1 MAAVESSDL
10 QTVKGPGEEE
20 GQTEDRERG
29 KEEGKVSP
37 NQGRDARE
45 YADETV
51 SSAPREQDGEVEA
64 AQSKTE
70 ERKILGDVRENRK
83 CREAVDEWPGRQ
95 EFGDDVEDAE
105 KEDGGAKGKRQDG
118 PTRRNMQA
126 GNSENSQDAAVAIAA
141 VTSPILGSGPPGSGV
156 CTPQIQVGEG
166 TECKDGEAFRDGQR
180 RAEAEAPTAE
190 AGAAGSTGLSDVHTG
205 DKVAV
210 HEDMR
215 DLRQHPRAFL
225 SGVSTPVER
234 GERQAADAGGIFE
247 TRGEASVRKVSS
259 QVSSLASADAACL
272 LASSSSPSATSLP
285 GLFSPESC
293 AAPPDSASGEDVSQ
307 VVERLRREKAEA
319 TEIFAETVSRYDEEI
334 RFLRAQLAACGTTK
348 AESSF
353 PRQRSVSSFSFVFSP
368 FYSSTLSSVRERGD
382 KVQESSFH
390 PGHPSHFRR
399 GQEKSTS
406 LSSPPSSCAL
416 PSVSAG
422 SFSSLEETSVSS
434 FSSSTPASAR
444 AQALADNRAFLSTE
458 RGKDCRGSFS
468 RLSDVLPEK
477 PVLSPMY
484 QGAAVKSEGKE
495 AGGTGGLAP
504 AVHASSGNTEK
515 NRFFPSSIRT
525 SGSKSGIAAF
535 AKSPRQGQQNV
546 VSGASAWREEG
557 AAVAAL
563 RCTDTTGVRGP
574 EEGGSAGA
582 VGGASASSLD
592 RQGDREGAALR
603 LEASECAETAQSKRG
618 KSSGEGS
625 RGKED
630 SSPKASLQRVASR
643 IAATSV
649 AKKLY
654 GMGRLASLHSS
665 HAADLSKTPAPSPFS
680 FFPGSFGLGAEKED
694 SPFRV
699 GSANS
704 CTPLFA
710 SRSGG
715 KPFPDT
721 TGGERGT
728 ALSTAA
734 GVEESP
740 AAGTV
745 ADGCLA
751 SSSESLEPA
760 EAVGGRDGSET
771 EVAEEGKKD
780 RRVSLGAGLARF
792 ASCSVAALSD
802 PQLGRSE
809 SASLS
814 SSQTGEKAE
823 SGSSGVVRSWRA
835 LLFRD
840 KSSHASSS
848 SSSLSKGG
856 CRGFGGGFSFKGREK
871 REDAAFFSARESG
884 QLSAPSSLRLRRG
897 GRELRGGARRPEAD
911 ASVLHAA
918 TWIDEI
924 LPDWDAQRHSPLF
937 KQLLH
942 AGVPAEVRGEV
953 WKKAVGDQLCITPR
967 LYELLLSR
975 VQHVRSYLLRTS
987 SRYRDRIAETMRTD
1001 DDGDAEERS
1010 AAGEKEQ
1017 DVEKAEG
1024 EKEEEKK
1031 AKPESV
1037 QGQLEA
1043 DLHSRQG
1050 CCACCRHQRK
1060 PRLHEKGG
1068 AESPRRLPTRTDGDT
1083 SLSPEEAFSGTSNSV
1098 PFSASGEKR
1107 SRGFVSPRCCCCCI
1121 SCGSCEH
1128 APSRPASPS
1137 SASGA
1142 SFASCPCGF
1151 FNWEPDVFSAF
1162 QTIAMDLH
1170 RTLPRLGACK
1180 ARASRPPREAKKRE
1194 ERRVDA
1200 GDKESRERATDAAP
1214 TQTESGERT
1223 EQAEKVE
1230 EPAAEGEGEGEKAE
1244 SEERAKTSVRDA
1256 EGGEKRT
1263 RAARV
1268 ARDEEEE
1275 GKDRREVA
1283 AEGHEMW
1290 FAGED
1295 ENEVG
1300 EMKERKAT
1308 VWNAKD
1314 RVSRGDSQEPG
1325 KRSTD
1330 TLRRDSSP
1338 STPKSD
1344 GDCNVPS
1351 SSASSYSSSRSRSKS
1366 RERVDKQ
1373 AVQPL
1378 PFGVPASHMMYEYL
1392 RCVLEAYA
1400 VFRPDVGYVQGMAYL
1415 AGAFL
1420 LYMDE
1425 YSAFVC
1431 LSNLLLR
1438 KSLHAFYTFDMAVV
1452 GLYFRTFDA
1461 LLVQKLPQIAAHF
1474 EACGVRSDVFLIEW
1488 MYTLFTRCLPFELVS
1503 RVWDFFLV
1511 EGDIVLFQAS
1521 LAILSYFH
1529 DELLG
1534 GSMDECMAVLS
1545 SSTTTHFQAME
1556 LDRFFACFHAL
1567 ALTQEHLQATMQTV
1581 AAALSRQRH
1590 QKQSS
1595 RVAPLPSKS
1604 SFNSSHLSSPNSTDA
1619 SSCLSS
1625 SSSSF
1630 PSSSSSSCASSSS
1643 SSCASSSSSSCLSS
1657 SFLSS
1662 TGVSGA
1668 GGLACM
1674 AFSPAEESEIQ
1685 PRKDAREGSDGSE
1698 ADAGEERK
1706 MDRENGEIEVQ

>member
-1 MAAVESSDL
+1 MAAVENRDL
-10 QTVKGPGEEE
+10 QTVTGPGEEE
-20 GQTEDRERG
+20 GETEGGEREE
-29 KEEGKVSP
+29 EEGKVSP
-37 NQGRDARE
+37 NQGRDDGKDAGETFSVATRE
-45 YADETV
+45 DE
-51 SSAPREQDGEVEA
+51 RLEA
-64 AQSKTE
+64 AQNKTE
-70 ERKILGDVRENRK
+70 EREILTDVHEKGKYRD
-83 CREAVDEWPGRQ
+83 AVHEWPGSQ
-95 EFGDDVEDAE
+95 DFEDDAEDAE
-105 KEDGGAKGKRQDG
+105 KEDDGGKGEQQDG
-118 PTRRNMQA
+118 STRRNMQA
-126 GNSENSQDAAVAIAA
+126 SNLEDYRDAAVALVA

-156 CTPQIQVGEG
+156 CAPLIQVGEG
-166 TECKDGEAFRDGQR
+166 TECKDGEAFREGQR
-180 RAEAEAPTAE
+180 RGEAEAPTAE
-190 AGAAGSTGLSDVHTG
+190 AAAAGSTRLSDVHKE
-205 DKVAV
+205 DKAAV
-210 HEDMR
+210 HEDVS

-225 SGVSTPVER
+225 SGLSTPVER
-234 GERQAADAGGIFE
+234 GETQEADVGGFFE
-247 TRGEASVRKVSS
+247 PRREASVQKFSS
-259 QVSSLASADAACL
+259 QVSSLASADATSL
-272 LASSSSPSATSLP
+272 LFPSSSPSATSLP
-285 GLFSPESC
+285 CLFSPESA
-293 AAPPDSASGEDVSQ
+293 AAPPDSASGDDVSQ

-319 TEIFAETVSRYDEEI
+319 TEIFAETVSRYAEEI
-334 RFLRAQLAACGTTK
+334 RSLRAQLAACGATK

-353 PRQRSVSSFSFVFSP
+353 PRQRSASSFSFVFSP
-368 FYSSTLSSVRERGD
+368 FYSSSLSSVRERGE
-382 KVQESSFH
+382 KVQESSFL
-390 PGHPSHFRR
+390 PGHASQVRR

-422 SFSSLEETSVSS
+422 SFSSREETSVSS

-444 AQALADNRAFLSTE
+444 AEAFADKRAFLSTE
-458 RGKDCRGSFS
+458 KGKDRRAAFS
-468 RLSDVLPEK
+468 SLSDVLPEK
-477 PVLSPMY
+477 TVLSPMY
-484 QGAAVKSEGKE
+484 QGAAAKSEGKE
-495 AGGTGGLAP
+495 AGGTGGLGT

-515 NRFFPSSIRT
+515 NRFFANSIRT
-525 SGSKSGIAAF
+525 SGSKSGIAGF
-535 AKSPRQGQQNV
+535 AKSPRQGQPNV

-582 VGGASASSLD
+582 VAGASAPSLE
-592 RQGDREGAALR
+592 RKGGREGSALR
-603 LEASECAETAQSKRG
+603 LEASECADTAQSGRG
-618 KSSGEGS
+618 KPSGEGS

-665 HAADLSKTPAPSPFS
+665 YAADLSKTPAPSPFS
-680 FFPGSFGLGAEKED
+680 FFPGGFGLGAEKQD
-694 SPFRV
+694 SPFSA

-704 CTPLFA
+704 CTPLLA
-710 SRSGG
+710 SSSGG
-715 KPFPDT
+715 RDFPDT
-721 TGGERGT
+721 AGGERG
-728 ALSTAA
+728 AAVSTRE
-734 GVEESP
+734 GVEESR
-740 AAGTV
+740 AARAV

-760 EAVGGRDGSET
+760 ESVGGREGSET
-771 EVAEEGKKD
+771 EVAEEVKKD
-780 RRVSLGAGLARF
+780 RRISLGTGLARF
-792 ASCSVAALSD
+792 ASCAVAATSD

-809 SASLS
+809 SSSLS
-814 SSQTGEKAE
+814 SAQTGEKSEGA
-823 SGSSGVVRSWRA
+823 SSGVVRSWRA

-848 SSSLSKGG
+848 SSSLCKGG
-856 CRGFGGGFSFKGREK
+856 GRGFGGGFSFKGREK
-871 REDAAFFSARESG
+871 REDVAFFSARESG
-884 QLSAPSSLRLRRG
+884 QASVSNSLRLRRG
-897 GRELRGGARRPEAD
+897 GRELRGGARPPEAD

-1001 DDGDAEERS
+1001 DDGDAEERT
-1010 AAGEKEQ
+1010 AAGEKEE
-1017 DVEKAEG
+1017 DLAKE
-1024 EKEEEKK
+1024 EEEKK
-1031 AKPESV
+1031 AKKGSV

-1043 DLHSRQG
+1043 DVHSGPG
-1050 CCACCRHQRK
+1050 CC
-1060 PRLHEKGG
+1060 
-1068 AESPRRLPTRTDGDT
+1068 
-1083 SLSPEEAFSGTSNSV
+1083 
-1098 PFSASGEKR
+1098 
-1107 SRGFVSPRCCCCCI
+1107 
-1121 SCGSCEH
+1121 
-1128 APSRPASPS
+1128 PSSPS
-1137 SASGA
+1137 SVSGA

-1180 ARASRPPREAKKRE
+1180 ARASRPTREEKKRE
-1194 ERRVDA
+1194 EKRVDA
-1200 GDKESRERATDAAP
+1200 GDRGSRERETDAKP
-1214 TQTESGERT
+1214 TQTERGERA
-1223 EQAEKVE
+1223 EQPEKGKQ
-1230 EPAAEGEGEGEKAE
+1230 AGAEGEGGGEGKKAEGEE
-1244 SEERAKTSVRDA
+1244 LAKTSVGDA
-1256 EGGEKRT
+1256 KGGEKRT
-1263 RAARV
+1263 RGAGASC
-1268 ARDEEEE
+1268 EEEE
-1275 GKDRREVA
+1275 GNNIRGDG
-1283 AEGHEMW
+1283 AEGHEAW
-1290 FAGED
+1290 VAGED
-1295 ENEVG
+1295 E
-1300 EMKERKAT
+1300 
-1308 VWNAKD
+1308 KD
-1314 RVSRGDSQEPG
+1314 V
-1325 KRSTD
+1325 
-1330 TLRRDSSP
+1330 
-1338 STPKSD
+1338 
-1344 GDCNVPS
+1344 
-1351 SSASSYSSSRSRSKS
+1351 
-1366 RERVDKQ
+1366 
-1373 AVQPL
+1373 
-1378 PFGVPASHMMYEYL
+1378 
-1392 RCVLEAYA
+1392 AYA

-1461 LLVQKLPQIAAHF
+1461 LLVEKLPQIAAHF

-1567 ALTQEHLQATMQTV
+1567 ALTQEQLQSTMQTV

-1595 RVAPLPSKS
+1595 RVAPLPPKS
-1604 SFNSSHLSSPNSTDA
+1604 SFNSSHFSPPHSTDV
-1619 SSCLSS
+1619 SSCL
-1625 SSSSF
+1625 
-1630 PSSSSSSCASSSS
+1630 SSSSSCASSSS
-1643 SSCASSSSSSCLSS
+1643 ALSSSSSCLSS
-1657 SFLSS
+1657 SSACLSS
-1662 TGVSGA
+1662 SSVSSTVVSGA
-1668 GGLACM
+1668 GRLACT
-1674 AFSPAEESEIQ
+1674 AFSPAEKSGIQ
-1685 PRKDAREGSDGSE
+1685 ERKDAREGSDESE

-1706 MDRENGEIEVQ
+1706 MERDNGEIEVQ